1 MRSVMSERERVAG
14 TLLVNPAIA
23 TRDKRVPPAAL
34 LHRLLPSQEGVAN
47 DIALPGATELGYPR
61 FSVTSLATMTALWRD
76 VRKNLGRL
84 SAPVLLMRSAVDHV
98 VDDLTAQILRKKVSD
113 LRFVELPNSYHVAT
127 LDHDAP
133 LIVEES
139 RRFIS

>member
-1 MRSVMSERERVAG
+1 M
-14 TLLVNPAIA
+14 
-23 TRDKRVPPAAL
+23 
-34 LHRLLPSQEGVAN
+34 
-47 DIALPGATELGYPR
+47 
-61 FSVTSLATMTALWRD
+61 TSLATMTALWRD